1 LVIQDM
7 TAKQQQIYD
16 SLKTL
21 SEHKN
26 SAMPLSKLSK
36 EELKLLPELREKGI

>member
-1 LVIQDM
+1 MVIQDM

-21 SEHKN
+21 SEHKT
-26 SAMPLSKLSK
+26 AMPLSKLSK